1 MAENGKSGVRYD
13 DALGYWV
20 SWGHEVALA
29 AFQEPGLSSQYLDA
43 ANLTFL
49 PADMHEQCAELIE
62 TLRGWFVLLDGPA
75 HTTARRAVQPMFS
88 AARIRRFQDVVEE
101 IVDEALERFASS
113 PEHDAV
119 EELASVVSA
128 RTIAHLLGLPGSD
141 DATLR
146 GWAEA
151 LADFLAASYRRDN
164 AVRAQRALR
173 EMAEFIRTAPDNG
186 EGVWMTAHGSDAERL
201 ATSSILLFGG
211 LETTTR
217 LAGFSLWYLLEN
229 DLAGSLTE
237 AGAKGVVERVL
248 ALYPPIGHV
257 ARVAGEDLELGGCP
271 IAKGDLVLVSLTG
284 QDPRSGMETPEHPRA
299 HESTGRVDH
308 VAFGHGMHYCIGAPL
323 ARLTAATLLCR
334 FARRF
339 PGASVRSVRWGR
351 NRTYRGFSN
360 LFLNLAE

>member
-1 MAENGKSGVRYD
+1 MAENGESGVRYD

-20 SWGHEVALA
+20 SWGHDVALA
-29 AFQEPGLSSQYLDA
+29 AFQDPRLSSQYLDA

-49 PADMHEQCAELIE
+49 PADMHEQCADLIE
-62 TLRGWFVLLDGPA
+62 TLRGWFVLLDGAA
-75 HTTARRAVQPMFS
+75 HTTARRSVQPMFS
-88 AARIRRFQDVVEE
+88 AARIRRLQGVVDG
-101 IVDEALERFASS
+101 IVDDALDKFANS

-119 EELASVVSA
+119 EDLASVVSA

-146 GWAEA
+146 GWADAIAE
-151 LADFLAASYRRDN
+151 FLAASYRRDN

-173 EMAEFIRTAPDNG
+173 EMAEFIRTAPDTG
-186 EGVWMTAHGSDAERL
+186 DGVFLTAHGNEAERL

-217 LAGFSLWYLLEN
+217 LASFALWYVLGN
-229 DLAGSLTE
+229 NLAGELTE
-237 AGAKGVVERVL
+237 AEAKAVVERVL

-284 QDPRSGMETPEHPRA
+284 QDPRAGMAKPEQPVP
-299 HESTGRVDH
+299 HENTGRVDH
-308 VAFGHGMHYCIGAPL
+308 VAFGHGVHYCIGAPL
-323 ARLTAATLLCR
+323 ARLSTITLLTR

-360 LFLNLAE
+360 LYLNVP